1 MAMRTKTKGNLF
13 VISAPSGA
21 GKSTVCQ
28 RVLREMEGIAF
39 SISHTTRSPRKGEV
53 NGKDYYFISTEG
65 FQHMIQANAFIEWAQ
80 VHGNLY
86 GTSYAAVEGLLTEGM
101 DVILDVDVQGK
112 QNISR
117 IFPDATSIFILPPS
131 LEVLEQRLRNRATDD
146 ESTIAMRL
154 KNAITE
160 IQQAITYD
168 FIIINNELEVA
179 VEDLKAVIRSKRC
192 ATRRV
197 LSNIPVILQ
206 QVATTGRLNET
217 RT

>member
-1 MAMRTKTKGNLF
+1 
-13 VISAPSGA
+13 
-21 GKSTVCQ
+21 
-28 RVLREMEGIAF
+28 MEGIAF